1 MKNKV
6 KIAIETDNKFYEV
19 LVSTYGKI
27 EHFGEKFIFHEGD
40 GEHLDKT
47 DIMSGR
53 KIFYCTHIETGSA
66 FPKKGKK
73 LREYKALIKSIF
85 TRIPKED
92 LEQAV
97 QKMKILTQNY
107 K

>member
-6 KIAIETDNKFYEV
+6 KIAIYRENKFHDI

-27 EHFGEKFIFHEGD
+27 EHFGEKFVFHEGD

-47 DIMSGR
+47 DIISGR

-66 FPKKGKK
+66 FPKKGEK
-73 LREYKALIKSIF
+73 LREYKACVKSIF
-85 TRIPKED
+85 SKISKED

-97 QKMKILTQNY
+97 QKMKILTKNY